1 MEICDGDRCRVNSLQ
16 TSGGST
22 EKPDEEYKSC
32 FHGGVWGLDVLGD
45 RVEEADAQELENL
58 F

>member
-32 FHGGVWGLDVLGD
+32 FHGGVWGLDIIIDISSTDL
-45 RVEEADAQELENL
+45 
-58 F
+58 